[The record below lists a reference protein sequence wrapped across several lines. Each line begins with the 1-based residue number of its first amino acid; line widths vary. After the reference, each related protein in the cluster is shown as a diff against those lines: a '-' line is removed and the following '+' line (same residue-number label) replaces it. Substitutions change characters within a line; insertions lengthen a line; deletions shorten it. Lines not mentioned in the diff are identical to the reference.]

1 MSYEDFEHRVH
12 TLFGNMVMEVK
23 SQDGRHIAKL
33 RGGIQISGNSIA
45 PSVMIRWGNG
55 HYARAKNFNTFCGP
69 IPLPA

>member
-1 MSYEDFEHRVH
+1 MSYEDFCKKVH
-12 TLFGNMVMEVK
+12 NLFGNMVLETK
-23 SQDGRHIAKL
+23 NQNGRNIAKL